1 MYATNILRLGV
12 SMTLTFG
19 KPSITIRRLGVITS
33 IYMMLGFILLCGL
46 LHPSTIYS
54 EEIKSDIN
62 SFISIDDEKT
72 TAPIFDSTLDKLTN
86 SIEERQLE
94 LDSDTSDGLIVDDQK
109 DKDMVVVLGDS
120 DSQEKLSPPLKS
132 EIATEENRKQANL
145 AELNATQPN
154 NRTTY
159 IIPESS
165 HSIAEQQRF
174 LIESK
179 GSSVALLN
187 SDEFRKTA
195 REDRGFERDKLRSLD
210 IIPKGDLSTSN
221 VIGNTDIASQIS
233 LGFKKNAIQE
243 HHLTK
248 TFSQKDGKLSSVI
261 EGMLAIGK
269 EKVEKEIKYSGNLW
283 QKLKAKAHCLVCCV
297 DNLNF
302 EDIKSYFQYYCH
314 LNHQLK
320 LPKGAI
326 LSAKTEVYR
335 GGDFGRKN
343 KDNVFGYRI
352 PSLLK
357 TEKGTL
363 LAGADERIEQACDW
377 GNIGMVIR
385 RSEDDGVTW
394 GKRETIVNLRNNPRV
409 PLVTSGDYSG
419 SPINMD
425 MALVQDT
432 SSKTKRIFS
441 IYDMFPEGR
450 GVISIANTPEKEY
463 TQIGGQSYLN
473 LYNNEKKSKVFT
485 IRDKGIVYNF
495 KGKKTD
501 YHVIT
506 ETTKSD
512 HSNLGDI
519 YKGKQLLGN
528 IYFTKHK
535 TSPFRLAKSS
545 YVWMSYSDDDGRTW
559 SSPRDITASLRRRG
573 MKFLGIGP
581 GKGIVLKWGPHAGRI
596 IIPAYSTNWKSH
608 LRGSQSSRLIYSDD
622 HGKTWHTGKAVND
635 NRVLSNGEKIHSLTM
650 DNKKEQNTESVPVQ
664 LKNGDIKLFMRNLTG
679 NLEVATSKDGG
690 ETWQNHV
697 KRYKEVHDAYV
708 QLSAIRFEH
717 DKKEYILLVN
727 ANGPGKKRQDGY
739 ARLAQVNRNGSFKW
753 LYHHHIQDGSFAYNS
768 VQQLNNDQF
777 GVLYEH
783 REKHQNSF
791 TLNYKVF
798 NWSFLSQNTEKQGTL
813 WEKMAANW
821 HVLFKFY
828 PWC

>member
-1 MYATNILRLGV
+1 
-12 SMTLTFG
+12 MTLTFG

-690 ETWQNHV
+690 EIWQNHV

-828 PWC
+828 L

>member
-1 MYATNILRLGV
+1 
-12 SMTLTFG
+12 MTLTFG

-519 YKGKQLLGN
+519 YKGKQLLRN

-828 PWC
+828 L

>member
-1 MYATNILRLGV
+1 
-12 SMTLTFG
+12 MTLTFG

-463 TQIGGQSYLN
+463 PQIGGQSYLN

-650 DNKKEQNTESVPVQ
+650 D
-664 LKNGDIKLFMRNLTG
+664 
-679 NLEVATSKDGG
+679 
-690 ETWQNHV
+690 
-697 KRYKEVHDAYV
+697 
-708 QLSAIRFEH
+708 
-717 DKKEYILLVN
+717 
-727 ANGPGKKRQDGY
+727 
-739 ARLAQVNRNGSFKW
+739 
-753 LYHHHIQDGSFAYNS
+753 
-768 VQQLNNDQF
+768 
-777 GVLYEH
+777 
-783 REKHQNSF
+783 
-791 TLNYKVF
+791 
-798 NWSFLSQNTEKQGTL
+798 
-813 WEKMAANW
+813 
-821 HVLFKFY
+821 
-828 PWC
+828 

>member
-1 MYATNILRLGV
+1 
-12 SMTLTFG
+12 MTLTFG

-463 TQIGGQSYLN
+463 TQIGGQSYFN

-828 PWC
+828 L

>member
-46 LHPSTIYS
+46 LHPSTVYS

-261 EGMLAIGK
+261 EGILAIGK

-828 PWC
+828 L

>member
-622 HGKTWHTGKAVND
+622 HGKTWHTGKTVND

-828 PWC
+828 L

>member
-1 MYATNILRLGV
+1 
-12 SMTLTFG
+12 
-19 KPSITIRRLGVITS
+19 ITS

-828 PWC
+828 L

>member
-1 MYATNILRLGV
+1 
-12 SMTLTFG
+12 MTLTFG

-690 ETWQNHV
+690 EPWQNHV

-828 PWC
+828 L

>member
-679 NLEVATSKDGG
+679 NLEVSTSKDGG

-828 PWC
+828 L

>member
-559 SSPRDITASLRRRG
+559 SSPRDITARLRRRG

-828 PWC
+828 L

>member
-33 IYMMLGFILLCGL
+33 TYMMLGFILLCGF

-72 TAPIFDSTLDKLTN
+72 TVPIFDSTLDKLTN

-94 LDSDTSDGLIVDDQK
+94 LDSDTSDSLIVDDQK
-109 DKDMVVVLGDS
+109 DKDMVIVLGDS

-179 GSSVALLN
+179 GYSVALLN

-363 LAGADERIEQACDW
+363 LVGADERIEQACDW

-473 LYNNEKKSKVFT
+473 LYNNGKKSKVFT

-559 SSPRDITASLRRRG
+559 SSPRDITASLRQKG

-596 IIPAYSTNWKSH
+596 IILAYSTNWKSH

-635 NRVLSNGEKIHSLTM
+635 NRILSNGEKIHSLTM

-768 VQQLNNDQF
+768 VQQLNNDKF

-828 PWC
+828 L

>member
-608 LRGSQSSRLIYSDD
+608 LRGSQSSHLIYSDD

-828 PWC
+828 L

>member
-1 MYATNILRLGV
+1 
-12 SMTLTFG
+12 MTLTFG

-243 HHLTK
+243 RHLTK

-828 PWC
+828 L

>member
-1 MYATNILRLGV
+1 
-12 SMTLTFG
+12 MTLTFG

-519 YKGKQLLGN
+519 YKGKQLFGN

-828 PWC
+828 L

>member
-1 MYATNILRLGV
+1 
-12 SMTLTFG
+12 MTLTFG

-485 IRDKGIVYNF
+485 IREKGIVYNF

-828 PWC
+828 L

>member
-727 ANGPGKKRQDGY
+727 ANGPGKKRQYGY

-828 PWC
+828 L

>member
-165 HSIAEQQRF
+165 YSIAEQQRF

-828 PWC
+828 L

>member
-1 MYATNILRLGV
+1 
-12 SMTLTFG
+12 MTLTFG

-248 TFSQKDGKLSSVI
+248 TFSQKDGKLSFVI

-828 PWC
+828 L

>member
-1 MYATNILRLGV
+1 
-12 SMTLTFG
+12 MTLTFG

-777 GVLYEH
+777 SVLYEH

-828 PWC
+828 L

>member
-727 ANGPGKKRQDGY
+727 ANGPGKKR
-739 ARLAQVNRNGSFKW
+739 
-753 LYHHHIQDGSFAYNS
+753 
-768 VQQLNNDQF
+768 
-777 GVLYEH
+777 
-783 REKHQNSF
+783 
-791 TLNYKVF
+791 
-798 NWSFLSQNTEKQGTL
+798 
-813 WEKMAANW
+813 
-821 HVLFKFY
+821 
-828 PWC
+828 

>member
-1 MYATNILRLGV
+1 
-12 SMTLTFG
+12 MTLTFG

-697 KRYKEVHDAYV
+697 KRYKEVQDAYV

-828 PWC
+828 L

>member
-1 MYATNILRLGV
+1 
-12 SMTLTFG
+12 MTLTFG

-33 IYMMLGFILLCGL
+33 IHMMLGFILLCGL

-581 GKGIVLKWGPHAGRI
+581 GKGIVLKWGSHAGRI

-828 PWC
+828 L

>member
-441 IYDMFPEGR
+441 IYDMFSEGR

-828 PWC
+828 L

>member
-1 MYATNILRLGV
+1 
-12 SMTLTFG
+12 MTLTFG

-501 YHVIT
+501 YHVII

-828 PWC
+828 L

>member
-1 MYATNILRLGV
+1 
-12 SMTLTFG
+12 MTLTFG

-708 QLSAIRFEH
+708 QLSAIRFDH

-828 PWC
+828 L

>member
-432 SSKTKRIFS
+432 SFKTKRIFS

-463 TQIGGQSYLN
+463 PQIGGQSYLN

-828 PWC
+828 L

>member
-33 IYMMLGFILLCGL
+33 TYMMLGFILLCGF

-54 EEIKSDIN
+54 EEIKSNIN

-86 SIEERQLE
+86 STEERQLE

-109 DKDMVVVLGDS
+109 DKNMVVVLGDS
-120 DSQEKLSPPLKS
+120 DSQEKLSSPLKA
-132 EIATEENRKQANL
+132 EIVTEENRKQANL
-145 AELNATQPN
+145 AELNVTQLD

-195 REDRGFERDKLRSLD
+195 GEDRGFERDKLRSLD

-233 LGFKKNAIQE
+233 LGFKKNAMQE

-425 MALVQDT
+425 MALVQYT

-473 LYNNEKKSKVFT
+473 LYNNGKKSKVFT

-559 SSPRDITASLRRRG
+559 SSPRDITASLRQKG

-690 ETWQNHV
+690 ESWQNHV

-708 QLSAIRFEH
+708 QLLAIRFEH

-828 PWC
+828 L

>member
-697 KRYKEVHDAYV
+697 KRYKEVHDA
-708 QLSAIRFEH
+708 
-717 DKKEYILLVN
+717 
-727 ANGPGKKRQDGY
+727 
-739 ARLAQVNRNGSFKW
+739 
-753 LYHHHIQDGSFAYNS
+753 
-768 VQQLNNDQF
+768 
-777 GVLYEH
+777 
-783 REKHQNSF
+783 
-791 TLNYKVF
+791 
-798 NWSFLSQNTEKQGTL
+798 
-813 WEKMAANW
+813 
-821 HVLFKFY
+821 
-828 PWC
+828 

>member
-635 NRVLSNGEKIHSLTM
+635 NRVLSNGEKIH
-650 DNKKEQNTESVPVQ
+650 
-664 LKNGDIKLFMRNLTG
+664 
-679 NLEVATSKDGG
+679 
-690 ETWQNHV
+690 
-697 KRYKEVHDAYV
+697 
-708 QLSAIRFEH
+708 
-717 DKKEYILLVN
+717 
-727 ANGPGKKRQDGY
+727 
-739 ARLAQVNRNGSFKW
+739 
-753 LYHHHIQDGSFAYNS
+753 
-768 VQQLNNDQF
+768 
-777 GVLYEH
+777 
-783 REKHQNSF
+783 
-791 TLNYKVF
+791 
-798 NWSFLSQNTEKQGTL
+798 
-813 WEKMAANW
+813 
-821 HVLFKFY
+821 
-828 PWC
+828 

>member
-1 MYATNILRLGV
+1 
-12 SMTLTFG
+12 MTLTFG

-727 ANGPGKKRQDGY
+727 ANGAGKKRQDGY

-828 PWC
+828 L

>member
-1 MYATNILRLGV
+1 
-12 SMTLTFG
+12 MTLTFG

-463 TQIGGQSYLN
+463 TQIGGQSY
-473 LYNNEKKSKVFT
+473 NNEKKSKVFT

-828 PWC
+828 L

>member
-1 MYATNILRLGV
+1 
-12 SMTLTFG
+12 MTLTFG

-559 SSPRDITASLRRRG
+559 SSPRDIIASLRRRG

-828 PWC
+828 L

>member
-1 MYATNILRLGV
+1 
-12 SMTLTFG
+12 MTLTFG

-739 ARLAQVNRNGSFKW
+739 VRLAQVNRNGSFKW

-828 PWC
+828 L

>member
-1 MYATNILRLGV
+1 
-12 SMTLTFG
+12 MTLTFG

-352 PSLLK
+352 SLLK

-828 PWC
+828 L

>member
-1 MYATNILRLGV
+1 
-12 SMTLTFG
+12 MTLTFG

-145 AELNATQPN
+145 AELNVTQLD

-828 PWC
+828 L

>member
-1 MYATNILRLGV
+1 
-12 SMTLTFG
+12 MTLTFG

-363 LAGADERIEQACDW
+363 LARADERIEQACDW

-463 TQIGGQSYLN
+463 PQIGGQSYLN

-828 PWC
+828 L

>member
-690 ETWQNHV
+690 ETWQNYV

-828 PWC
+828 L

>member
-791 TLNYKVF
+791 TLSYKVF

-828 PWC
+828 L

>member
-1 MYATNILRLGV
+1 
-12 SMTLTFG
+12 MTLTFG

-221 VIGNTDIASQIS
+221 VIVNTDIASQIS

-828 PWC
+828 L